1 MTELLA
7 LIAGKRVG
15 ASDGRVLP
23 VINPAT
29 GQQIGVIPR
38 CTPEDADRAVEAAST
53 AFSTWRKTDPG
64 TRAACVL
71 RFAEAVERDAERLL
85 ELEVSDNG
93 SPRSE
98 LRVDIR
104 VGIDHL
110 RYFAGLTYQLRG
122 ETIPTAH
129 DRLNF
134 TRREPFG
141 VVARVLPFNHP
152 IMFALSRLAAPLLAG
167 NTLIIKPSEH
177 TSLSTLALA
186 DQLSDCFPEGVVSVV
201 PGLGAE
207 VGDALITHPKVR
219 RIAFIGSLTTGL
231 AIQAR
236 AATSSVKHVSLELGG
251 KSPLVVFPDSDK
263 DAALDAAVAGLRTN
277 FQGQA
282 CGATTRLFVHQSWY
296 SEFTSELAQ
305 RLGALRVG
313 DPNDP
318 TTQVGATVNLAQLE
332 KVLGF
337 VDAGRAEGAT
347 VLVGGDRL
355 QEGEM
360 GNGYFM
366 APTLLSDVDPR
377 SPVAQQEIFGPVLV
391 ASPFN
396 DYDEAVAL
404 SNDVSFGLTAGVFT
418 GNLETALSYARD
430 VEAGYV
436 WVNENQRHFPGT
448 PYGGV
453 KDSGLG
459 REEDFSELESYTQI
473 KNVHIAFDS
482 RSNHR

>member
-1 MTELLA
+1 M
-7 LIAGKRVG
+7 
-15 ASDGRVLP
+15 
-23 VINPAT
+23 
-29 GQQIGVIPR
+29 
-38 CTPEDADRAVEAAST
+38 
-53 AFSTWRKTDPG
+53 
-64 TRAACVL
+64 
-71 RFAEAVERDAERLL
+71 
-85 ELEVSDNG
+85 
-93 SPRSE
+93 
-98 LRVDIR
+98 
-104 VGIDHL
+104 
-110 RYFAGLTYQLRG
+110 
-122 ETIPTAH
+122 
-129 DRLNF
+129 
-134 TRREPFG
+134 
-141 VVARVLPFNHP
+141 
-152 IMFALSRLAAPLLAG
+152 
-167 NTLIIKPSEH
+167 
-177 TSLSTLALA
+177 
-186 DQLSDCFPEGVVSVV
+186 
-201 PGLGAE
+201 
-207 VGDALITHPKVR
+207 
-219 RIAFIGSLTTGL
+219 
-231 AIQAR
+231 
-236 AATSSVKHVSLELGG
+236 
-251 KSPLVVFPDSDK
+251 FPDSDK